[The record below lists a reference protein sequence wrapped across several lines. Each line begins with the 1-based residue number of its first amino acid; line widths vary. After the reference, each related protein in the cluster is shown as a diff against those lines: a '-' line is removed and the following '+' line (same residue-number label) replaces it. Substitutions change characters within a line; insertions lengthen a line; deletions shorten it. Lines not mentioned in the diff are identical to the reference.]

1 MNEYIA
7 MKRYIVTVR
16 FIVIEWSA
24 KVQSRVGL
32 NIEMGASTDIAYA
45 FILCFFSLQ
54 NQSD

>member
-16 FIVIEWSA
+16 FMVVEWSA
-24 KVQSRVGL
+24 RAQNRFGL
-32 NIEMGASTDIAYA
+32 NIEMSAATDIAYA